1 MLYSVHCSLQGALN
15 SAKGGVG
22 CLCVDLAAAST
33 LTAARGG
40 RQGAAVRRGAAAAAG
55 GQRHQRVTCMH
66 TWMFTREE
74 WPVVGMAGSVEGGG
88 DGT

>member
-40 RQGAAVRRGAAAAAG
+40 GRVLQYDAGRQRLLV
-55 GQRHQRVTCMH
+55 
-66 TWMFTREE
+66 
-74 WPVVGMAGSVEGGG
+74 
-88 DGT
+88 DNGTNA